1 MAYKNQKTGEVISNN
16 DYLALSRKEKSNFK
30 RTPITGENKT
40 AGAATG
46 QQPVHTDNERQ
57 AADQRTTLSQ
67 QNEAKHTD
75 TDNE

>member
-46 QQPVHTDNERQ
+46 QPVHTNNERQ

-75 TDNE
+75 SDNQ